1 MGSFKTLLA
10 SILAL
15 ALTAAPLFPAAA
27 ATAHGQDA
35 HAAHAGHSTVQPGAT
50 DGSISK
56 TAPCSQHDGCN
67 GQCCAACAQ
76 CVIAVLTLSS
86 PFLLTHTVLSS
97 TVPRLHDRLPVA
109 PHDRPPAV

>member
-1 MGSFKTLLA
+1 MSLFRTVLACVLTFSLLA
-10 SILAL
+10 P
-15 ALTAAPLFPAAA
+15 PLVPAAA

-35 HAAHAGHSTVQPGAT
+35 HAAHAGHSTVSPGAT

-56 TAPCSQHDGCN
+56 ISPCSQHDGCN

-76 CVIAVLTLSS
+76 CFTAVFTLSP
-86 PFLLTHTVLSS
+86 PFLPTHTVLFPI
-97 TVPRLHDRLPVA
+97 VPRLHDRLPVA